1 MQPGMDV
8 APPAVDMTG
17 GSKDRSAVD
26 GFCRIVAESLGVPY
40 ALVGVAHD
48 DLFEVLAGQI
58 GSSAAAPRSASFGG
72 AVADAGRLVVPDVAR
87 DPRFRRQPGIGE
99 PDGVRFLAGVAF
111 DMNDASR
118 RGVLAVGGRQPRE
131 MSAEELDRLD
141 RYGRLAAVLLRV
153 PSPTPEPGEG
163 AGEQARLM
171 ELKDRELAR
180 RHRLLMQAET
190 LAHIGGWDYG
200 LDGAAGDWSDQMFA
214 IFDLPRSQ
222 APTLAAFVE
231 AFSEDSRPIIAAAID
246 AAATRGSPF
255 DVEAPLITHSG
266 QLKVI
271 RLMGEA
277 EVVDGRPRRLFGIAQ
292 DVTERKRNEE
302 RSWRL
307 ANHDF
312 LTRLPNRR
320 LFEEALERAI
330 EFARVDG
337 SRVGLLIVD
346 LDYFKEINA
355 SLGHEVG
362 DMLLHVVAGR
372 LKRLA
377 RGGDE
382 VARVGGDE
390 FGVLVRDA
398 RDPASLFETARLL
411 IQAVEQPVT
420 IRDREVACR
429 ASIGGAL
436 FPDHAR
442 SINDLMA
449 RATAALDRAKTTGRR
464 IAVVYDEEMRRESDT
479 RFRIHEAIR
488 GALMRDE
495 IFPYY
500 QPKISLATGRL
511 VGLEALVR
519 WRTAPGGV
527 VMPAEF
533 NAALAD
539 GFLGSAIGTR
549 VIEKVTDDIRG
560 WLDAGLPFGS
570 VAVNASAIE
579 LMRGAYHEQVSEI
592 LSRKQIPFH
601 CFQVEVTE
609 TVFVQHEGREIRD
622 TVRRLDAMGVKVAL
636 DDFGTGFGSLVHL
649 RRLAVSEIKIDRSF
663 IAGIESD
670 EEDYLIVKA
679 LIELGHGL
687 GKTVVAEGIESETE
701 REVLRALG
709 CDLGQGYLFSL
720 PLPRQETTRYL
731 IAEAAG
737 SG

>member
-1 MQPGMDV
+1 MQAESDLALPTAEAAGGPKDGTAV
-8 APPAVDMTG
+8 A
-17 GSKDRSAVD
+17 
-26 GFCRIVAESLGVPY
+26 GFCRIVAESLGVP
-40 ALVGVAHD
+40 AAFVGVVHD
-48 DLFEVLAGQI
+48 GGIEILAGQI
-58 GSSAAAPRSASFGG
+58 GDGTSRPNDVAFAA
-72 AVADAGRLVVPDVAR
+72 AVADAGRLVVADAAS
-87 DPRFRRQPGIGE
+87 D
-99 PDGVRFLAGVAF
+99 VRFGARAGGARFMAGVAF
-111 DMNDASR
+111 DMNDPTR
-118 RGVLAVGGRQPRE
+118 RGVLAVGAPEPRHV
-131 MSAEELDRLD
+131 SADEIDRLE
-141 RYGRLAAVLLRV
+141 RYARLAAVLLRTPV
-153 PSPTPEPGEG
+153 PAPGAVE
-163 AGEQARLM
+163 AVGEQARLM
-171 ELKDRELAR
+171 ALKDRELAR

-190 LAHIGGWDYG
+190 LARIGGWDYELEG
-200 LDGAAGDWSDQMFA
+200 GSGDWSDQMFA
-214 IFDLPRSQ
+214 IFDLPPS
-222 APTLAAFVE
+222 ASPPLAAFVG
-231 AFSEDSRPIIAAAID
+231 AFAEDSRDVVAKAID
-246 AAATRGSPF
+246 AATKHGAAF

-302 RSWRL
+302 RNWRL

-320 LFEEALERAI
+320 LFEEMLERAI

-362 DMLLHVVAGR
+362 DTLLHVVAGR
-372 LKRLA
+372 LKRLTP
-377 RGGDE
+377 GDE

-390 FGVLVRDA
+390 FGVLIRDLG
-398 RDPASLFETARLL
+398 DPARLFDVARAL
-411 IQAVEQPVT
+411 IQAVEQPVM

-429 ASIGGAL
+429 ASVGGAL

-442 SINDLMA
+442 SANDLIA
-449 RATAALDRAKTTGRR
+449 RATSALERAKTTGRR
-464 IAVVYDEEMRRESDT
+464 IAVVYDEEMRRETDT

-488 GALMRDE
+488 GALTRDE

-500 QPKISLATGRL
+500 QPKISLKTGRL

-519 WRTAPGGV
+519 WRTAPGGI

-549 VIEKVTDDIRG
+549 VIEKVTDDICG

-592 LSRKQIPFH
+592 LTRKQIPFH

-609 TVFVQHEGREIRD
+609 TVFVQHEGHEIRD
-622 TVRRLDAMGVKVAL
+622 TVRRLDAMGVRVAL

-663 IAGIESD
+663 IAGIDSD
-670 EEDYLIVKA
+670 EEDYLIVKS

-687 GKTVVAEGIESETE
+687 GKTVVAEGIESDSE
-701 REVLRALG
+701 RLALRALG
-709 CDLGQGYLFSL
+709 CDLGQGFLFSL
-720 PLPRQETTRYL
+720 PLPRQEATRYL
-731 IAEAAG
+731 VAEAAD
-737 SG
+737 